1 MESYR
6 SLRFVLVAAA
16 LTGSGWAVTTA
27 ADSVPRLSADD
38 VVRSVGER
46 VAAYYRR
53 AQQLV
58 CIERSTTVPITRDW
72 TLGFARVVESD
83 LRVELAAID
92 GDRMP
97 EAQVTR
103 HIRSV
108 NGREPRERDK
118 KDRSGCTD
126 PTPISPEPLE
136 FLLPGHRDEY
146 RFTSVR
152 DGHEAGRPA
161 LVIDFASME
170 RRGRPEL
177 IEDAYGHDDCFDW
190 KGPLAI
196 DGRLWIDP
204 STYDVLRLDRRVA
217 GPTDVRVPDPIQR
230 KYQFSPWL
238 TLERDDLT
246 LRYKPVAFHNPDETV
261 LLPASEESMTVFRT
275 SLQSMRHNAVFSDYQ
290 RFLTDISSIKIK

>member
-16 LTGSGWAVTTA
+16 SIGSGWAVTTA
-27 ADSVPRLSADD
+27 ADSVPRVSADE
-38 VVRSVGER
+38 VARSVGER

-58 CIERSTTVPITRDW
+58 CIERSTTVPIMRDW
-72 TLGFARVVESD
+72 TPGFARVVESD
-83 LRVELAAID
+83 LRVEFEAVD

-103 HIRSV
+103 HVRSV

-146 RFTSVR
+146 KFTSVR
-152 DGHEAGRPA
+152 DGHEGGRPA
-161 LVIDFASME
+161 LVVDFASMQ

-177 IEDAYGHDDCFDW
+177 IEDEFGHDDSFDW
-190 KGPLAI
+190 KGPIAI
-196 DGRLWIDP
+196 DGRLWIDA
-204 STYDVLRLDRRVA
+204 STYDVLRLDRHVS

-230 KYQFSPWL
+230 KYQFSQWL

-246 LRYKPVAFHNPDETV
+246 LRYKPVAFHDPDETV
-261 LLPASEESMTVFRT
+261 LLPASEESMTVFR
-275 SLQSMRHNAVFSDYQ
+275 SGLQSVRHNAVFSDYQ
-290 RFLTDISSIKIK
+290 RFLTDIASIKIK